1 MASSLLK
8 VKKHG
13 LFSDRISSGMNY
25 NEQSVDTGRRLYY
38 SSSQGP
44 FYNANNIFMFYGGGN
59 RGSIVENVIRA
70 LNTDEPIIHVHGEAG
85 SGKTMLSLV
94 VCDRIKERFHTIRY
108 DLPEISS
115 AKLLR
120 HLLIELAPQSSELIS
135 AEQARDGAD
144 EKSIENALLC
154 IEEQLGR
161 VRHSLHN
168 KPYLLFVD
176 SKGSLDAQALQV
188 IERLSA
194 FRVDHEPIMHCVVFH
209 TASSNAERYA
219 AVSDTP
225 YQSENHFWLRRLT
238 LAEIN
243 EYLRH
248 HMMLFDFN
256 RRDLFTREMAYFIAD
271 RSEGV
276 FKSINTLA
284 RNAFTIA
291 NLEEADKLSMS
302 HLLMAGLPVPEES
315 GRASD
320 FLIKHRRAT
329 VALMGSCALATVALM
344 FFYIG

>member
-1 MASSLLK
+1 
-8 VKKHG
+8 
-13 LFSDRISSGMNY
+13 MND

-59 RGSIVENVIRA
+59 RGCIVESVIAA
-70 LNTDEPIIHVHGEAG
+70 LRNRQPIIHVHGEAG

-94 VCDRIKERFHTIRY
+94 VSDRIKERYHTIRY

-120 HLLIELAPQSSELIS
+120 HLLIELAPQHSDLIS
-135 AEQARDGAD
+135 AEQAQNGASD
-144 EKSIENALLC
+144 RSIKNALLC
-154 IEEQLGR
+154 IEEQLGK
-161 VRHSLHN
+161 VRHLTHN

-176 SKGSLDAQALQV
+176 SKAALDAEALQV
-188 IERLSA
+188 IERLSG

-209 TASSNAERYA
+209 TADSNAERYA

-302 HLLMAGLPVPEES
+302 HLLMAGLPVPKEPDTHS
-315 GRASD
+315 SFAVR
-320 FLIKHRRAT
+320 HRFAT
-329 VALMGSCALATVALM
+329 VALMGFGASAAIAFVLYLV
-344 FFYIG
+344 G